1 VTFFPLARTASI
13 ADKSKSIPQAV
24 ELLKTS
30 ERSFTIPGLKPG
42 ETKISYDAKTDTL
55 GPLSLGVAGNRKVD
69 DKEAR
74 LVVIGNS
81 QFAAN
86 PWIGQQRNGDLFFNA
101 IDWLAQD
108 EALISIRPKAPT
120 NRRVTLTAAQ
130 ATALWWLDLA
140 LLPGLVIFSGVYIWW
155 KRR

>member
-1 VTFFPLARTASI
+1 V
-13 ADKSKSIPQAV
+13 
-24 ELLKTS
+24 
-30 ERSFTIPGLKPG
+30 G
-42 ETKISYDAKTDTL
+42 
-55 GPLSLGVAGNRKVD
+55 

-86 PWIGQQRNGDLFFNA
+86 PAIGQVRNADLFFNT
-101 IDWLAQD
+101 IDWLTQD

-120 NRRVTLTAAQ
+120 NRRVTLTEAQ
-130 ATALWWLDLA
+130 EMALHWVDLA
-140 LLPGLVIFSGVYIWW
+140 LLPGLVIFSGILIWW

>member
-1 VTFFPLARTASI
+1 
-13 ADKSKSIPQAV
+13 
-24 ELLKTS
+24 
-30 ERSFTIPGLKPG
+30 
-42 ETKISYDAKTDTL
+42 
-55 GPLSLGVAGNRKVD
+55 VAANRKAD

-86 PWIGQQRNGDLFFNA
+86 PWVSQQRNGDLFFNT

-108 EALISIRPKAPT
+108 ESLISIRPKAPT